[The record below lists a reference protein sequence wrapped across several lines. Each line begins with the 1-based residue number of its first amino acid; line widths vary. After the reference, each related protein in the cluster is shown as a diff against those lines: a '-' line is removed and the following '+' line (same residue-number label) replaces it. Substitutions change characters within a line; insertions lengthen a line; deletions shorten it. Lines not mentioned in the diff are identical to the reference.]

1 MNLNELITIHTQNFQ
16 CEERIHRKNN
26 IKPYKNEEL
35 NIYYSDELGI
45 ILVPK
50 KQIDFNNELILPT
63 NADLL
68 VKYNYEAIKDIEVNI
83 FSFYNFEYLKNY
95 SNSFKEKLA
104 IFFIDFFCKQ

>member
-1 MNLNELITIHTQNFQ
+1 MNLNELITNHTPNFQ
-16 CEERIHRKNN
+16 CEDRIHRKNN

-50 KQIDFNNELILPT
+50 NQIDFNNELILPT

-68 VKYNYEAIKDIEVNI
+68 VKYNYEVIKDIEVNI

-95 SNSFKEKLA
+95 SSSFKENLA
-104 IFFIDFFCKQ
+104 TFFIDFFCKQ